1 MKDKVVLITGASG
14 GMGRAIAQKFAVDGA
29 KIALNDIAQA
39 EEALK
44 KLVEE
49 LNESFALISTHAAE
63 PQAKDEDETLV
74 PSPCSFG
81 KAFVADVSKLE
92 DVEKMIQDIQKE
104 FGRLD
109 VLVNNAGICQDKTLA
124 KMKKEEWQ
132 RVIDIDLTGV
142 FNCTKAALPL
152 IIANQGKIISIS
164 SLVGQRGNFGQ
175 TNYAAAKAGVIGF
188 TKALAKEVGRFGV
201 TVNAIAPGFIETRLT
216 ENLPPEVKET
226 VKKFTPLGR
235 FGKPEE
241 VASLVAFLASEE
253 ANFITGAVINIDGGL
268 PL

>member
-1 MKDKVVLITGASG
+1 MKFRNFVEKNMKDKVVLITGASG
-14 GMGRAIAQKFAVDGA
+14 GIGKAIAKKFAEAEA
-29 KIALNDIAQA
+29 KIALNDIQSQ
-39 EEALK
+39 EENLK
-44 KLVEE
+44 KVKQEIE
-49 LNESFALISTHAAE
+49 IEAKIAESGSPPI
-63 PQAKDEDETLV
+63 AKYFL
-74 PSPCSFG
+74 
-81 KAFVADVSKLE
+81 ADVSKLE
-92 DVEKMIQDIQKE
+92 EVEKMVENLQKE

-109 VLVNNAGICQDKTLA
+109 VLVNNAGITKDRTLA
-124 KMKKEEWQ
+124 KMTKEEWQ

-175 TNYAAAKAGVIGF
+175 VNYAAAKAGIIGF
-188 TKALAKEVGRFGV
+188 TKALTKEVGRFGV
-201 TVNAIAPGFIETRLT
+201 TVNAVAPGFIETRLT
-216 ENLPPEVKET
+216 ENLPPEVTET

-253 ANFITGAVINIDGGL
+253 ANFITGTVINVDGGL

>member
-1 MKDKVVLITGASG
+1 MFKDKVVLITGASG
-14 GMGRAIAQKFAVDGA
+14 GIGKAIAKRFAETQTKV
-29 KIALNDIAQA
+29 ALNDIVPA

-44 KLVEE
+44 
-49 LNESFALISTHAAE
+49 SFSQE
-63 PQAKDEDETLV
+63 V
-74 PSPCSFG
+74 GG
-81 KAFVADVSKLE
+81 KYFLADVSKLE
-92 DVEKMIQDIQKE
+92 EVEKMVADIQKE

-109 VLVNNAGICQDKTLA
+109 VLVNNAGITQDRTLA
-124 KMKKEEWQ
+124 KMTKEEWQ

-152 IIANQGKIISIS
+152 IIANQGKIISVS

-175 TNYAAAKAGVIGF
+175 TNYAAAKAGIIGF
-188 TKALAKEVGRFGV
+188 TKTLAKEVGRFGV

-216 ENLPPEVKET
+216 ENLPPEVIET

-241 VASLVAFLASEE
+241 VANLIFFLASEE
-253 ANFITGAVINIDGGL
+253 ANFITGAVFNIDGGL

>member
-14 GMGRAIAQKFAVDGA
+14 GIGRAIAKEFAGGGA
-29 KIALNDIAQA
+29 KVALNDITQA
-39 EEALK
+39 EENLK
-44 KLVEE
+44 KLAEE
-49 LNESFALISTHAAE
+49 LG
-63 PQAKDEDETLV
+63 
-74 PSPCSFG
+74 G
-81 KAFVADVSKLE
+81 KYFLADVSKLE
-92 DVEKMIQDIQKE
+92 EVERMLEEIKKE

-109 VLVNNAGICQDKTLA
+109 VLVNNAGITQDRTLA
-124 KMKKEEWQ
+124 KMTKEEWQ
-132 RVIDIDLTGV
+132 KVIDIDLTGV

-175 TNYAAAKAGVIGF
+175 TNYAAAKAGIIGF
-188 TKALAKEVGRFGV
+188 TKALCKEVGRFGV

-216 ENLPPEVKET
+216 ENLPPEVTET

-241 VASLVAFLASEE
+241 VANLVFFLASEE
-253 ANFITGAVINIDGGL
+253 ANFITGTVVNIDGGL

>member
-1 MKDKVVLITGASG
+1 MNNKVILITGASG
-14 GMGRAIAQKFAVDGA
+14 GIGKAIAKKFAEAQA
-29 KIALNDIAQA
+29 KVVLNDIAPA

-44 KLVEE
+44 
-49 LNESFALISTHAAE
+49 SFSQEIG
-63 PQAKDEDETLV
+63 
-74 PSPCSFG
+74 G
-81 KAFVADVSKLE
+81 KYFLADVSKFE
-92 DVEKMIQDIQKE
+92 EVEKMIQDIQKE

-109 VLVNNAGICQDKTLA
+109 VLVNNAGITQDRTLA
-124 KMKKEEWQ
+124 KMTKEEWQ
-132 RVIDIDLTGV
+132 KVIDIDLTGV
-142 FNCTKAALPL
+142 FNCTKTALPL

-175 TNYAAAKAGVIGF
+175 VNYAAAKAGIIGF
-188 TKALAKEVGRFGV
+188 TKALCKEVGQFGV

-216 ENLPPEVKET
+216 ENLPPEMKET
-226 VKKFTPLGR
+226 IKKFTPMGR

-241 VASLVAFLASEE
+241 VANLVVFLASEE